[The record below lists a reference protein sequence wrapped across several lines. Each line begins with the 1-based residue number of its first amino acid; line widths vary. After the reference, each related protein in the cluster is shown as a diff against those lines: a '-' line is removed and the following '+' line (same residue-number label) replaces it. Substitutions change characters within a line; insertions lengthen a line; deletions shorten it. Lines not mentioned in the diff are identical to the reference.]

1 MHIDLDYIYDP
12 DPQQQERNLGH
23 LLDRINA
30 MGVNTVYLQAFSD
43 PMLMVLPI
51 WYISRT
57 VISQCVRT
65 CLTV

>member
-43 PMLMVLPI
+43 PDANGSAGIFPEPSYPNACGLV
-51 WYISRT
+51 
-57 VISQCVRT
+57 
-65 CLTV
+65 